1 MKEIR
6 IAKQGAIALI
16 SLLSF
21 GTTEAQEQ
29 IATQSDTIHLTLDQ
43 AIRIALDQNPTVV
56 VDSMEVLRT
65 NYAKKETLGNLY
77 PQLSFTGSL
86 QYAIKKQTMSMAG
99 RSFEVGSAFTT
110 SVGFNAGLPL
120 INVPLWKSIKLTE
133 ESINAKRETARQTK
147 INMVSTITEAY
158 YQLLNAKDSYKVL
171 QSSWN
176 TANENLRITRVR
188 FNNGLCSEYDT
199 IQADVQVKSIE
210 PSMIATKRGIELAT
224 LNLKIQMGLP
234 DEYPITIDGTLADYE
249 RTMFDEIKLSDLDTT
264 LSDNPTMRQLDV
276 TERLLEKQLE
286 VTKAQW
292 YPTLSLSAMYNWIS
306 MGDKLTGND
315 WNPYSTVGLSLN
327 FPLFQGGSRYYKQ
340 KQAELQYKEM
350 QFTKEDTKRKLKLG
364 LQNSLNDLRV
374 AIETIN
380 TTKAAAESAWKGLVI
395 AKKRYEVGS
404 GTTLELTTSQNAL
417 TNAQL
422 NYLQAI
428 YDYIVA
434 KNNVDEVLGNAY
446 NQYIQ

>member
-56 VDSMEVLRT
+56 VDSMEVERT
-65 NYAKKETLGNLY
+65 TYAKKETLGNLY

-99 RSFEVGSAFTT
+99 RSLEIGSAFTT

-176 TANENLRITRVR
+176 TAKENLRITRVR

-364 LQNSLNDLRV
+364 LQNSLNNLRV

-428 YDYIVA
+428 
-434 KNNVDEVLGNAY
+434 
-446 NQYIQ
+446 